1 MLNQWIFLI
10 NIMINLKNKNI
21 VITGASSGIG
31 RQITLSAAE
40 LGANVIMVSRNIDKL
55 KKIEDKLN
63 SLYENQN
70 FTSFKLDISN
80 SKQVNNIFK
89 DIIDKV
95 KTIDVLINNAGITND
110 DLVMRMNDEKWHNVI
125 ETNLSGT
132 FYCSRAIS
140 KQMIKQKNGK
150 IINIGSIIG
159 VMGNKGQANY
169 AASKSGIIG
178 LTKSLA
184 KELSSRNITV
194 NVINPGY
201 ISTDMTEN
209 LSNEQKDDFLKKIPL
224 KRFGST
230 IEISE
235 LVCFLCSEKSNYITG
250 QVLNIDGGI
259 TI

>member
-1 MLNQWIFLI
+1 
-10 NIMINLKNKNI
+10 MINLKNKNI

-31 RQITLSAAE
+31 KQITMTAAK
-40 LGANVIMVSRNIDKL
+40 LGANIIMVSRNIN
-55 KKIEDKLN
+55 KLN
-63 SLYENQN
+63 NLENNLNTLYENQN
-70 FTSFKLDISN
+70 FASFKLDISN
-80 SKQVNNIFK
+80 SNQVNNIFK
-89 DIIDKV
+89 KIIKEVD
-95 KTIDVLINNAGITND
+95 TIDVLINNAGIASD
-110 DLVMRMNDEKWHNVI
+110 DLVIRMTDEKWNNVI

-140 KQMIKQKNGK
+140 KQMIRQKKGK

-159 VMGNKGQANY
+159 IMGNKGQANY

-194 NVINPGY
+194 NVVNPGY
-201 ISTDMTEN
+201 ISTEMTEKLN
-209 LSNEQKDDFLKKIPL
+209 NEQKNDFLKKIPL

>member
-1 MLNQWIFLI
+1 
-10 NIMINLKNKNI
+10 MINLKNRNI

-40 LGANVIMVSRNIDKL
+40 LGANVIMVSRNIEKL

-63 SLYENQN
+63 SLYKNQN

-140 KQMIKQKNGK
+140 KHMIKQKNGK

-235 LVCFLCSEKSNYITG
+235 LVCFLCWEKSNYITG